1 MQKYAEQKNQKEKSE
16 SFQMKCFFVC
26 EREGNKYARN
36 KCNNSEKDTR
46 ELHLELGGDI
56 VTYVRVY

>member
-1 MQKYAEQKNQKEKSE
+1 MQSKNQKEKSE
-16 SFQMKCFFVC
+16 GFQMKRLKKK
-26 EREGNKYARN
+26 ETNMQGTNAITQKRI
-36 KCNNSEKDTR
+36 TR

>member
-1 MQKYAEQKNQKEKSE
+1 MKKFFLFLKKRKKINKHEINATTQRKNT
-16 SFQMKCFFVC
+16 
-26 EREGNKYARN
+26 G
-36 KCNNSEKDTR
+36 